1 VINTDEPVLKFSKNC
16 TRDTFQKEIFLLND
30 DAFLNIPLIL
40 ILLFIKVLIKY
51 QIFTQYY

>member
-1 VINTDEPVLKFSKNC
+1 MINTDEPVLKFSKNC